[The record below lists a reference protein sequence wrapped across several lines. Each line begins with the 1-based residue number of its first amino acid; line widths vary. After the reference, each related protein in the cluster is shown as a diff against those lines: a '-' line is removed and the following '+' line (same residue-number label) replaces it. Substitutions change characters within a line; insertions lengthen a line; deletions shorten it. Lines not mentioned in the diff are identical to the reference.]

1 MIYVF
6 LGWDFER
13 ILSYLKSA
21 PSNLFNC
28 KILRKKLPNF
38 WTKMPYLGIFA
49 HKISKATLIFEI
61 NTFKFV

>member
-28 KILRKKLPNF
+28 KILRKELPNF
-38 WTKMPYLGIFA
+38 GTKMPYLGILA
-49 HKISKATLIFEI
+49 HKI
-61 NTFKFV
+61 